1 MAKKPNKTLKDALL
15 GALKVA
21 VEAGSGFTTS
31 YLVAEAY
38 ERCTTPE
45 QKRAWES
52 RVQVHHGEVGVGMAV
67 GGAAA
72 KSPFVA
78 GFGVGLAFHDR
89 KDRKKWFTGDKRR
102 LHSRKARL

>member
-1 MAKKPNKTLKDALL
+1 MAEKPKKTLKDTLL
-15 GALKVA
+15 EALKVA
-21 VEAGSGFTTS
+21 VEAGSGFITS

-72 KSPFVA
+72 KSPFAV
-78 GFGVGLAFHDR
+78 GLGTGLAFHDR
-89 KDRKKWFTGDKRR
+89 KDCKKWFTGDKRR
-102 LHSRKARL
+102 LHSRKTRL